1 MSRSPFHRYAN
12 ATLFIEVASD
22 RTKKDEE
29 TGNEIPVGEVL
40 SFKALLEQDL
50 KAKDDTNTTYLPG
63 TNMTEIYFTGYLVEP
78 MEFPDRVSLPL
89 ECDAEVD
96 GVKGRVRLPFMARSP
111 FGEER
116 KTGRKI
122 QAYFRKVGA

>member
-1 MSRSPFHRYAN
+1 MSRSPFRRYAN

-22 RTKKDEE
+22 RTKTDEE
-29 TGNEIPVGEVL
+29 TGNEIPVSDRL
-40 SFKALLEQDL
+40 SFRALLEQDTE
-50 KAKDDTNTTYLPG
+50 AKDDTNTTYLAG
-63 TNMTEIYFTGYLVEP
+63 ANVSEIYFTGYLVEP
-78 MEFPDRVSLPL
+78 MEFPNRVSLPL

-96 GVKGRVRLPFMARSP
+96 GVAGRVRIPFMARSP

-122 QAYFRKVGA
+122 QAYFRKASG